1 MRLVDK
7 TQLKEQQS
15 KQNAKKIDDLKEMLS
30 LVEKEV
36 ERMTRIQK
44 EELRKQRKLKRDLN
58 FVC

>member
-1 MRLVDK
+1 
-7 TQLKEQQS
+7 
-15 KQNAKKIDDLKEMLS
+15 MLT

-58 FVC
+58 FVCQFKP